1 MVAGGDGVDWR
12 EGWVLMVIVT
22 VVDGDGGWGGWL
34 VRGGGDGSAGNSG
47 RW

>member
-1 MVAGGDGVDWR
+1 MVVVGGRGRGGADGR
-12 EGWVLMVIVT
+12 EGWVLIVT

-34 VRGGGDGSAGNSG
+34 VRGGGDGNSG